1 MCFPRVYGVCVCVLS
16 GGSIVVLASA
26 HRFLCRGRSANA
38 RGVLAVAYLMYIS
51 DLEGESAGRCYA
63 ILIIVS
69 AVLRPYIG
77 IQCEALFTAPG

>member
-1 MCFPRVYGVCVCVLS
+1 MCFPRVYGVCVFS

-26 HRFLCRGRSANA
+26 DRFLGRGRIANA

-51 DLEGESAGRCYA
+51 DLEGESTSRCYA
-63 ILIIVS
+63 FLIVS

-77 IQCEALFTAPG
+77 IQCKPLFTAAR